1 MKINVKNTK
10 LFNFYIGMAKRIVNR
25 RDAMGNPLLGYVRLS
40 ADMQNNSIEIESN
53 DIVSGIKLNV
63 SSSELDAEILE
74 DGFVLFSESVCDWL
88 KGAKEEVSIMR
99 NGTEDSGT
107 IMCGG
112 EKIIMKDNDFD
123 ELEFLEVRSI
133 PDEHEKIYVDAVSFC
148 RGLRA
153 CGQHADPSTLSSQ
166 GLVLECGNGT
176 VDMSSVSANG
186 AMMCH
191 YRISTPSAVEER
203 IVLDAASVCKASQT
217 ILNHVSLKKRSY
229 LTVYFSGENGCW
241 ICADGI
247 LVYSHALNSPG
258 FDFRAVADKLL
269 WEDMTTFSK
278 EILRKTLSL
287 RKRISS
293 DSNTL
298 GLTFGI
304 SNLMLDADT
313 GMGAVSSEIPN
324 IAASFSDEK
333 EKILIDTRNF
343 TETILK
349 LPDTESAE
357 VRICLEKNNAEA
369 SPIRIQ
375 NGSFTAFLAPKVIR

>member
-1 MKINVKNTK
+1 MNIYVKNTK
-10 LFNFYIGMAKRIVNR
+10 LFNFYIGMAKRIVNK
-25 RDAMGNPLLGYVRLS
+25 RDAMGNPLLGYVRLTT
-40 ADMQNNSIEIESN
+40 DMQNNSVEIESN
-53 DIVSGIKLNV
+53 DIVSGIRLNV
-63 SSSELDAEILE
+63 SAADLNAEILE
-74 DGFVLFSESVCDWL
+74 DGSVLLSESICDWL
-88 KGAKEEVSIMR
+88 KGAKEPVTIFR

-107 IMCGG
+107 IKCGG

-123 ELEFLEVRSI
+123 ELEFLEVRDI
-133 PDEHEKIYVDAVSFC
+133 PDDHEKIYVDSFSFC

-166 GLVLECGNGT
+166 GLVLECGNGF

-186 AMMCH
+186 SMMCH
-191 YRISTPSAVEER
+191 YRIPTPSAAEVR

-217 ILNHVSLKKRSY
+217 ILNHVSLKHQSN

-241 ICADGI
+241 MCADGI
-247 LVYSHALNSPG
+247 LVYSHALSSPG

-269 WEDMTTFSK
+269 WEDVTTFSK

-287 RKRISS
+287 RKRISG
-293 DSNTL
+293 DSSTL
-298 GLTFGI
+298 GLTFG
-304 SNLMLDADT
+304 SRNLMLDAET
-313 GMGAVSSEIPN
+313 GMGAVSSDIPS
-324 IAASFSDEK
+324 IIASFSDEK
-333 EKILIDTRNF
+333 EKILVDTRNF

-357 VRICLEKNNAEA
+357 VKICLEKNNAEV
-369 SPIRIQ
+369 SPLRIQ

>member
-1 MKINVKNTK
+1 MNICVKNTK

-25 RDAMGNPLLGYVRLS
+25 RDAMGNPLLGYVRLT
-40 ADMQNNSIEIESN
+40 ANMQNNSVEFESN
-53 DIVSGIKLNV
+53 DIVSGIKLNI
-63 SSSELDAEILE
+63 SASDLDAEILE
-74 DGFVLFSESVCDWL
+74 DGFVLLSESVCNWL
-88 KGAKEEVSIMR
+88 KGAKEPVYIFR

-107 IMCGG
+107 IKCGG

-133 PDEHEKIYVDAVSFC
+133 PDDHEKIFVDAVSFC
-148 RGLRA
+148 RGIRA

-166 GLVLECGNGT
+166 GLVLECGNGA

-186 AMMCH
+186 SMICH
-191 YRISTPSAVEER
+191 YRIPTPSMTEER
-203 IVLDAASVCKASQT
+203 IVLDASSVCKAAQT
-217 ILNHVSLKKRSY
+217 ILNHTSLKRQSN
-229 LTVYFSGENGCW
+229 LTVCFSGENGCW
-241 ICADGI
+241 MCADGI
-247 LVYSHALNSPG
+247 LVYSHALSSPG

-278 EILRKTLSL
+278 EILRKTLAL
-287 RKRISS
+287 RKRISG

-304 SNLMLDADT
+304 RNLMLEAET
-313 GMGAVSSEIPN
+313 GMGAVSSDIPS
-324 IAASFSDEK
+324 ITASFSDEK
-333 EKILIDTRNF
+333 EKILVDTRNF

-349 LPDTESAE
+349 LPDAESAE

-369 SPIRIQ
+369 SPLRIQ
-375 NGSFTAFLAPKVIR
+375 NGSFTAFLAPKVMR

>member
-133 PDEHEKIYVDAVSFC
+133 PDDHEKIYVDAVSFC

-186 AMMCH
+186 SMMCH
-191 YRISTPSAVEER
+191 YRISTPSAAEER

-247 LVYSHALNSPG
+247 LVYSHALSSPG

-357 VRICLEKNNAEA
+357 VRICLEKNNVEA